1 MLELANPVVKT
12 TPKAGEV
19 QAQMRARGQLTFR
32 MQSWVDGKVRVVSPY
47 FGTADFDPSVF
58 EKLKFN
64 RHVPRRASGSNI
76 FGP

>member
-1 MLELANPVVKT
+1 
-12 TPKAGEV
+12 
-19 QAQMRARGQLTFR
+19 